1 MSQTDTTDD
10 MTDDEPHGDDANAEL
25 SFSEG
30 KEQTSRYDDLTKEYR
45 AELPEGGVWVFE
57 FQMLDNEEDLIDK
70 HTTVSKGR
78 EGVTED
84 TDIEALRLDAFV
96 NGVVDAPDGFPVSLT
111 KLKREDKLTR
121 KICKEVGDEVL
132 EFTEASEAIVQ
143 QFH

>member
-1 MSQTDTTDD
+1 MSTDTDTTDD
-10 MTDDEPHGDDANAEL
+10 MDEQPEEL
-25 SFSEG
+25 SFNEG
-30 KEQTSRYDDLTKEYR
+30 KKQTSRYDDLTKEYR

-57 FQMLDNEEDLIDK
+57 FQMLDNEEDLIEK

-78 EGVTED
+78 DGVQED

-111 KLKREDKLTR
+111 KLKREDKLV
-121 KICKEVGDEVL
+121 KKVVKEVGDEIL
-132 EFTEASEAIVQ
+132 EFTNASPETVN

>member
-1 MSQTDTTDD
+1 MSTDTDTANE
-10 MTDDEPHGDDANAEL
+10 EPNGDDANAEL

-30 KEQTSRYDDLTKEYR
+30 KKQTSRYDDLTKEYR

-57 FQMLDNEEDLIDK
+57 FQMLDNEEDLIEK

-78 EGVTED
+78 DGVQED

-121 KICKEVGDEVL
+121 KIVKEVGDEVL
-132 EFTEASEAIVQ
+132 EFTEADAETVE
-143 QFH
+143 QFR

>member
-1 MSQTDTTDD
+1 MSTDTDTP
-10 MTDDEPHGDDANAEL
+10 DEEPNGDDANAEL

-70 HTTVSKGR
+70 HTTMRTGGR
-78 EGVTED
+78 EGATED

-111 KLKREDKLTR
+111 KLNREDKLTR
-121 KICKEVGDEVL
+121 KIVKDVGDEVL
-132 EFTEASEAIVQ
+132 QFTEADAETVE
-143 QFH
+143 QFR

>member
-1 MSQTDTTDD
+1 MSTDTDTP
-10 MTDDEPHGDDANAEL
+10 DEEPNDDDANAEL

-70 HTTVSKGR
+70 HTTMRTGGR
-78 EGVTED
+78 EGATED

-121 KICKEVGDEVL
+121 KIVKDVGDEVL
-132 EFTEASEAIVQ
+132 QFTEADRETVE
-143 QFH
+143 QFR

>member
-1 MSQTDTTDD
+1 MSTDTDTP
-10 MTDDEPHGDDANAEL
+10 DEEPNGDDANAEL

-70 HTTVSKGR
+70 HTTMRTGGR
-78 EGVTED
+78 EGATED

-121 KICKEVGDEVL
+121 KIVKDVGDEVL
-132 EFTEASEAIVQ
+132 QFTEADRETVE
-143 QFH
+143 QFR

>member
-1 MSQTDTTDD
+1 MSTDTDTTDE
-10 MTDDEPHGDDANAEL
+10 EPNGDDANAEL

-70 HTTVSKGR
+70 HTTMRTGGR
-78 EGVTED
+78 EGATED

-111 KLKREDKLTR
+111 KLKREDKLV
-121 KICKEVGDEVL
+121 KKVVKEVGDEIL
-132 EFTEASEAIVQ
+132 EFTNASPETVN

>member
-1 MSQTDTTDD
+1 MSTDTDTTDE
-10 MTDDEPHGDDANAEL
+10 EPNDDDANAEL

-70 HTTVSKGR
+70 HTTMRTGGR
-78 EGVTED
+78 EGATED

-121 KICKEVGDEVL
+121 KIVKDVGDEVL
-132 EFTEASEAIVQ
+132 QFTEADRETVE
-143 QFH
+143 QFR

>member
-1 MSQTDTTDD
+1 MSTDTDTTDD
-10 MTDDEPHGDDANAEL
+10 MDEQPEEL
-25 SFSEG
+25 SFNEG
-30 KEQTSRYDDLTKEYR
+30 KKQTSRYDDLTKEYR

-78 EGVTED
+78 DGVQED

-111 KLKREDKLTR
+111 KLKREDKLV
-121 KICKEVGDEVL
+121 KKVVKEVGDEIL
-132 EFTEASEAIVQ
+132 EFTNASPETVN

>member
-1 MSQTDTTDD
+1 MSTDTDTP
-10 MTDDEPHGDDANAEL
+10 DEEPNGDDANAEL

-70 HTTVSKGR
+70 HTTISKGR
-78 EGVTED
+78 DGVSED

-121 KICKEVGDEVL
+121 KIVKEVGDEVL
-132 EFTEASEAIVQ
+132 EFTEADAETVE
-143 QFH
+143 QFR

>member
-1 MSQTDTTDD
+1 MSTDTDTTDD
-10 MTDDEPHGDDANAEL
+10 IDEQPEEL
-25 SFSEG
+25 SFNEG
-30 KEQTSRYDDLTKEYR
+30 KKQTSRYDDLTKEYR

-78 EGVTED
+78 DGVQED

-111 KLKREDKLTR
+111 KLKREDKLV
-121 KICKEVGDEVL
+121 KKVVKEVGDEIL
-132 EFTEASEAIVQ
+132 EFTNASPETVN